1 MVEKFTYAKHI
12 IGSLCVENPR
22 HPIIMN
28 KLLRFRSPFLILMLS
43 VVFAS
48 DLVAIKL
55 GLSEVAPLLLAG
67 LRYFLSGLI
76 LLLITM
82 AMPRSRTIDHRAL
95 GVAVFLG
102 GLATIE
108 FTCLYLGMQ
117 NITVGETSILYY
129 THPIFVAG
137 LASFLLKESFSWKK
151 ASALSLGFLGILLL
165 FAETLTSGVAS
176 TSGLLVLTSSFA
188 WALGIVLF
196 KRLVGN
202 VNYLPVTSVFLLSSG
217 ALLLL
222 LSLFSNAPLA
232 TSLQSGWVLAYLI
245 IVCTTFGVALYY
257 YLLRHNEATQVST
270 WLFLVPA
277 FGVLLGWLFLGEN
290 VKLNEIIGI
299 ICVAAGIAVLN
310 K

>member
-1 MVEKFTYAKHI
+1 
-12 IGSLCVENPR
+12 
-22 HPIIMN
+22 MN
-28 KLLRFRSPFLILMLS
+28 MKLRFKSPFLILVLS

-48 DLVAIKL
+48 DLVAIKF
-55 GLSEVAPLLLAG
+55 GISGSPPLIFAG

-82 AMPRSRTIDHRAL
+82 AMPKSRAIGHRAL

-117 NITVGETSILYY
+117 YISVGEASILYY

-137 LASFLLKESFSWKK
+137 LAIFLLKESFSWKK
-151 ASALSLGFLGILLL
+151 ASALSFGFLGILLL
-165 FAETLTSGVAS
+165 FAENLTTGVAS
-176 TSGLLVLTSSFA
+176 IGGLLVLTSAFA
-188 WALGIVLF
+188 WAIGIVLF
-196 KRLVGN
+196 KRLVGDE
-202 VNYLPVTSVFLLSSG
+202 NYLPVTSVFLLSSG
-217 ALLLL
+217 ALLLM

-232 TSLQSGWVLAYLI
+232 VSLQSVLILAYLI
-245 IVCTTFGVALYY
+245 IVCSAFGIALYY
-257 YLLRHNEATQVST
+257 YLLRHNEVTQVST

-277 FGVLLGWLFLGEN
+277 FGVLLGWLLLGEN
-290 VKLNEIIGI
+290 VRLNEIIGI
-299 ICVAAGIAVLN
+299 VCVAAGIIILN

>member
-1 MVEKFTYAKHI
+1 
-12 IGSLCVENPR
+12 
-22 HPIIMN
+22 MN
-28 KLLRFRSPFLILMLS
+28 MKLRFKSPFLILMLS

-48 DLVAIKL
+48 DLVAIKF
-55 GLSEVAPLLLAG
+55 GISGSSPLIFAG

-82 AMPRSRTIDHRAL
+82 AMPKSRAIGHRAL
-95 GVAVFLG
+95 GVAIFLG

-117 NITVGETSILYY
+117 YISVGEASILYY

-137 LASFLLKESFSWKK
+137 LATFLLKESFSWKK
-151 ASALSLGFLGILLL
+151 ASALSFGFVGILLL
-165 FAETLTSGVAS
+165 FAENLTTGVAS
-176 TSGLLVLTSSFA
+176 IGGLLVLT
-188 WALGIVLF
+188 GIVLF
-196 KRLVGN
+196 KRLVGDE
-202 VNYLPVTSVFLLSSG
+202 NYLPVTSAFLLSSG
-217 ALLLL
+217 ALLLM

-232 TSLQSGWVLAYLI
+232 VSLQSVLILAYLI
-245 IVCTTFGVALYY
+245 IVCSAFGIALYY
-257 YLLRHNEATQVST
+257 YLLRHNEVTQVST

-290 VKLNEIIGI
+290 LRLNEIIGI
-299 ICVAAGIAVLN
+299 VCVAAGIVILN